1 MVAQRPDR
9 LPGGRAQRGVARAHQ
24 PAGDGPKGREPG
36 APADRTAP
44 AETAEQKR
52 LAALEAEHQSLASQ
66 NALLKQLVTVYDQ
79 MTGMVLQGADIGS
92 VTRLLSTL
100 ILRPVRVFNAL
111 LQPLAFASPEKDAPD
126 PVVEAAERLRWAP
139 DEPQLA
145 QMLENLAEG
154 RRPVRIPPMPG
165 WGLDAGLIVAPIVA
179 GDDIL
184 GYLTI
189 FELPETPDNTNL
201 DLLVVQHAATV
212 YALTLTRERLSADV
226 ANRLREDLLEGVLL
240 GQLSDPMETEHRA
253 GLLGYDP
260 RRIYRVLLVRPVPE
274 SGRSA
279 GGPTDLARRRRVL
292 ETTVEYVGRMARDA
306 IAVTRSEEVVIL
318 IPEPR
323 DDYPSRATAAAVA
336 LGGAIVERM
345 RHAFPSVG
353 LTMAISGPCAELA
366 ELPSAYAQARRTLAA
381 ARQFGREGQ
390 ITTFEELGIYRL
402 LFQVPNASELHG
414 FANQVLG
421 TLVAYDR
428 RHEAD
433 LVRTLAAYLRHHGRL
448 QSAARDLVVHVNT
461 VSYRLQRIREIA
473 GLDLDNSEDRLTAQ
487 VALKILEGMEQG

>member
-1 MVAQRPDR
+1 MVARRSDR
-9 LPGGRAQRGVARAHQ
+9 LQSAPSGGGEPPVEGVHAPPPSTSRRAAATKRAVS
-24 PAGDGPKGREPG
+24 P
-36 APADRTAP
+36 
-44 AETAEQKR
+44 ETPERRR
-52 LAALEAEHQSLASQ
+52 LAALEAESRSLASQ

-79 MTGMVLQGADIGS
+79 MTGMVLLGADIGS
-92 VTRLLSTL
+92 VTRLLSDL
-100 ILRPVRVFNAL
+100 ITRPVRVFDAL
-111 LQPLAFASPEKDAPD
+111 LQPLAFAGSQSDAPD
-126 PVVEAAERLRWAP
+126 PVTEAAERLRWTP
-139 DEPQLA
+139 GDPQLA

-165 WGLDAGLIVAPIVA
+165 WGLEAGLIVAPIVA

-189 FELPETPDNTNL
+189 FERAETAESTNL

-240 GQLSDPMETEHRA
+240 GQLSDPLETEHRA
-253 GLLGYDP
+253 VLLGYDS
-260 RRIYRVLLVRPVPE
+260 RRVYRVLLVRPEPE
-274 SGRSA
+274 SGRGAASA
-279 GGPTDLARRRRVL
+279 STDLARRRRVL

-318 IPEPR
+318 VPEPR
-323 DDYPSRATAAAVA
+323 DEYQTRATAAIG

-345 RHAFPSVG
+345 RHPFPSVG
-353 LTMAISGPCAELA
+353 LTMAISGPCAEVS
-366 ELPSAYAQARRTLAA
+366 ELPAAYAQARRTLAA

-414 FANQVLG
+414 FADQVLG
-421 TLVAYDR
+421 ALVSYDR

-487 VALKILEGMEQG
+487 VALKILDGLEQR

>member
-9 LPGGRAQRGVARAHQ
+9 LASAGSPRRAASGDEPAPRRPGGRESRAGATEAVEQRSQAAMQ
-24 PAGDGPKGREPG
+24 
-36 APADRTAP
+36 
-44 AETAEQKR
+44 AELR
-52 LAALEAEHQSLASQ
+52 SLASQ

-92 VTRLLSTL
+92 VTRLLSSL
-100 ILRPVRVFNAL
+100 ILRPVRVFNGL
-111 LQPLAFASPEKDAPD
+111 LQPLAFASPMKDSPD
-126 PVVEAAERLRWAP
+126 PAIEAAERLRWAP

-179 GDDIL
+179 GSDIL

-189 FELPETPDNTNL
+189 FELPETADSSNL

-226 ANRLREDLLEGVLL
+226 ANRLREDLLEGILL
-240 GQLSDPMETEHRA
+240 GQLSDPVETEHRA
-253 GLLGYDP
+253 GLLGYDT
-260 RRIYRVLLVRPVPE
+260 RRTYRVLLVRPE
-274 SGRSA
+274 TEIGRAA
-279 GGPTDLARRRRVL
+279 GGPTDLARRRSVL

-318 IPEPR
+318 VPEPA
-323 DDYPSRATAAAVA
+323 DEYPSRATAAVG
-336 LGGAIVERM
+336 LGNAIVDRM
-345 RHAFPSVG
+345 RHPFPSVA
-353 LTMAISGPCAELA
+353 LTIAISGLCTDLS
-366 ELPSAYAQARRTLAA
+366 ELPSSYAQARRTLAA

-487 VALKILEGMEQG
+487 VALKILEGMERG